1 MNKKRIQQ
9 IKCLF
14 TLFFVVCAS
23 FYATRSYAQN
33 NAVTIRL
40 SGVSMERVMNEIENQ
55 TNYLFLSNKDVDIN
69 SVVSVDVEARPLS
82 EALAQMVRGTD
93 VVYRF
98 DGKYIL
104 LSKADRRP
112 VTVKGV
118 VTDADGAPVIGAS
131 VIVKGT
137 TVGASTNTDGS
148 FSLQVPPPAENAV
161 LTVTYLG
168 YEPVDVTVGSRT
180 DFRITLRDS
189 AVAVENVV
197 VTALGIKRQEK
208 ALSYNVQQ
216 VKSEELTTV
225 KDANFMNSL
234 VGKVAGV
241 QINSGASGPGA
252 SARVVM
258 RGEKSIEKGNNV
270 LYVIDGIPMYNHSFG
285 GDGGTYAKQAGSES
299 AADINP
305 EDIESIN
312 MLTGPSAA
320 ALYGSDAANGVVV
333 INTKRGVK
341 DRTVVTVSN
350 STTFSK
356 VYRLPDMQ
364 NSYGTSSGLMNWG
377 EKYASTF
384 DAKKFF
390 NTGTNIINS
399 VSVSTG
405 NEKNQTY
412 ISASTTNTAGII
424 PENTYDRYNFT
435 ARNTTSFAK
444 DKLVLD
450 LGASFIIQHD
460 ENMVTQG
467 KYYNPLPALYLFPRS
482 DDFDEIR
489 LFERWDPVRGYMVQY
504 WPYGEGAHSLQN
516 PYWIQNR
523 MNRETSKR
531 RYMLNASLRWNI
543 TDWMN
548 VSGRVRVDNSEY
560 RIKQK
565 LYASTLTTFCGTN
578 GGYED
583 QTQHDRSF
591 YGDVMLNIDKTFGD
605 DWTLNA
611 NIGASINDQRYEQ
624 AGVAGDLLLTNHFA
638 MNNLNYQ
645 EKFKPL
651 QEGWHDQTQAIFASV
666 EVGWRSMLYLTVTG
680 RNDWASQLAYSKNS
694 SFFYPSVG
702 LSAVVSNMVNMPE
715 WFTFLKVRGSY
726 SKVASAFARYL
737 SNPAY
742 SFNNQTHNWS
752 KPSTYP
758 AYNLKPEDTKSWEI
772 GLNARFLNHINL
784 DVTYYRSNT
793 YHQTIYA
800 PLPSSSGY
808 NQVVVQAGDV
818 QNQGVELAL
827 GYNNKWN
834 DFTWSSSYTF
844 TLNRNEIKRLAAGE
858 VNPVTGE
865 TITDNEIQKD
875 WLGAS
880 NVAPQVILRPGGSMS
895 DIYVNHELKRD
906 LNGNIEIDPSTGNL
920 SIAETDFRKV
930 GQLSPRYTMG
940 WSNSFGYKGIEL
952 GAVLTARIG
961 GLTYS
966 ATQGVLDYYGASQAT
981 LGVLYSSGASPA
993 PADARDRGGIPI
1005 NYGTVDPQKYYSA
1018 ISTAEGGYGAYY
1030 LYSATNVRLQEL
1042 SLQYTLPAR
1051 WFRNKARLTVGFV
1064 AKNLWMIY
1072 CKAPFDPEI
1081 SAATDNAYYQGVD
1094 YFMQPSTRNFGFNV
1108 KLQF

>member
-1 MNKKRIQQ
+1 MLATGQVLAQSKAVSGTVKSQQ
-9 IKCLF
+9 GEPLTGVTILIEGTTQGTSTDAQGAF
-14 TLFFVVCAS
+14 TLQAKPDDML
-23 FYATRSYAQN
+23 
-33 NAVTIRL
+33 AV
-40 SGVSMERVMNEIENQ
+40 S
-55 TNYLFLSNKDVDIN
+55 
-69 SVVSVDVEARPLS
+69 
-82 EALAQMVRGTD
+82 
-93 VVYRF
+93 
-98 DGKYIL
+98 
-104 LSKADRRP
+104 
-112 VTVKGV
+112 
-118 VTDADGAPVIGAS
+118 
-131 VIVKGT
+131 
-137 TVGASTNTDGS
+137 
-148 FSLQVPPPAENAV
+148 
-161 LTVTYLG
+161 YLG
-168 YEPVDVTVGSRT
+168 YKSQRVKVGTRT
-180 DFRITLRDS
+180 KLEVVLTEDQNLMDEVVVVGYGTQRRRNI
-189 AVAVENVV
+189 VGAVENISGEVLENRPNAYLLRSIQGQIPGV
-197 VTALGIKRQEK
+197 NITMADGKPSRSASINIRANTQSIGAGGSALCLIDGVEGSINAINPQDVESVSV
-208 ALSYNVQQ
+208 L
-216 VKSEELTTV
+216 
-225 KDANFMNSL
+225 KDA
-234 VGKVAGV
+234 
-241 QINSGASGPGA
+241 
-252 SARVVM
+252 SAT
-258 RGEKSIEKGNNV
+258 
-270 LYVIDGIPMYNHSFG
+270 SF
-285 GDGGTYAKQAGSES
+285 
-299 AADINP
+299 
-305 EDIESIN
+305 
-312 MLTGPSAA
+312 
-320 ALYGSDAANGVVV
+320 YGSKAANGVVV

-784 DVTYYRSNT
+784 DVTYY
-793 YHQTIYA
+793 
-800 PLPSSSGY
+800 
-808 NQVVVQAGDV
+808 
-818 QNQGVELAL
+818 
-827 GYNNKWN
+827 
-834 DFTWSSSYTF
+834 
-844 TLNRNEIKRLAAGE
+844 
-858 VNPVTGE
+858 
-865 TITDNEIQKD
+865 
-875 WLGAS
+875 
-880 NVAPQVILRPGGSMS
+880 
-895 DIYVNHELKRD
+895 
-906 LNGNIEIDPSTGNL
+906 
-920 SIAETDFRKV
+920 
-930 GQLSPRYTMG
+930 
-940 WSNSFGYKGIEL
+940 
-952 GAVLTARIG
+952 
-961 GLTYS
+961 
-966 ATQGVLDYYGASQAT
+966 
-981 LGVLYSSGASPA
+981 
-993 PADARDRGGIPI
+993 
-1005 NYGTVDPQKYYSA
+1005 
-1018 ISTAEGGYGAYY
+1018 
-1030 LYSATNVRLQEL
+1030 L
-1042 SLQYTLPAR
+1042 SL
-1051 WFRNKARLTVGFV
+1051 
-1064 AKNLWMIY
+1064 IH
-1072 CKAPFDPEI
+1072 I
-1081 SAATDNAYYQGVD
+1081 SE
-1094 YFMQPSTRNFGFNV
+1094 PTRPY
-1108 KLQF
+1108 

>member
-148 FSLQVPPPAENAV
+148 FSPQVPPPAENAV
-161 LTVTYLG
+161 LIVTYLG

-377 EKYASTF
+377 EKSASTF

-981 LGVLYSSGASPA
+981 
-993 PADARDRGGIPI
+993 ADARDRGGIPI

>member
-161 LTVTYLG
+161 LIVTYLG

-377 EKYASTF
+377 EKSASTF

-752 KPSTYP
+752 KPP

-772 GLNARFLNHINL
+772 GLNARFLNHINF

-981 LGVLYSSGASPA
+981 
-993 PADARDRGGIPI
+993 ADARDRGGIPI

>member
-161 LTVTYLG
+161 LIVTYLG

-333 INTKRGVK
+333 I
-341 DRTVVTVSN
+341 SN

-981 LGVLYSSGASPA
+981 
-993 PADARDRGGIPI
+993 ADARDRGGIPI

>member
-33 NAVTIRL
+33 TAVTIRL

-966 ATQGVLDYYGASQAT
+966 ATQGVLDYYGA
-981 LGVLYSSGASPA
+981 
-993 PADARDRGGIPI
+993 RDRGGIPI

>member
-1 MNKKRIQQ
+1 
-9 IKCLF
+9 
-14 TLFFVVCAS
+14 
-23 FYATRSYAQN
+23 
-33 NAVTIRL
+33 
-40 SGVSMERVMNEIENQ
+40 
-55 TNYLFLSNKDVDIN
+55 
-69 SVVSVDVEARPLS
+69 
-82 EALAQMVRGTD
+82 
-93 VVYRF
+93 
-98 DGKYIL
+98 
-104 LSKADRRP
+104 
-112 VTVKGV
+112 
-118 VTDADGAPVIGAS
+118 
-131 VIVKGT
+131 
-137 TVGASTNTDGS
+137 
-148 FSLQVPPPAENAV
+148 
-161 LTVTYLG
+161 
-168 YEPVDVTVGSRT
+168 
-180 DFRITLRDS
+180 
-189 AVAVENVV
+189 
-197 VTALGIKRQEK
+197 
-208 ALSYNVQQ
+208 
-216 VKSEELTTV
+216 
-225 KDANFMNSL
+225 
-234 VGKVAGV
+234 
-241 QINSGASGPGA
+241 
-252 SARVVM
+252 
-258 RGEKSIEKGNNV
+258 
-270 LYVIDGIPMYNHSFG
+270 
-285 GDGGTYAKQAGSES
+285 
-299 AADINP
+299 
-305 EDIESIN
+305 
-312 MLTGPSAA
+312 
-320 ALYGSDAANGVVV
+320 
-333 INTKRGVK
+333 
-341 DRTVVTVSN
+341 
-350 STTFSK
+350 
-356 VYRLPDMQ
+356 
-364 NSYGTSSGLMNWG
+364 
-377 EKYASTF
+377 
-384 DAKKFF
+384 
-390 NTGTNIINS
+390 
-399 VSVSTG
+399 
-405 NEKNQTY
+405 
-412 ISASTTNTAGII
+412 
-424 PENTYDRYNFT
+424 
-435 ARNTTSFAK
+435 
-444 DKLVLD
+444 
-450 LGASFIIQHD
+450 
-460 ENMVTQG
+460 
-467 KYYNPLPALYLFPRS
+467 
-482 DDFDEIR
+482 
-489 LFERWDPVRGYMVQY
+489 
-504 WPYGEGAHSLQN
+504 
-516 PYWIQNR
+516 
-523 MNRETSKR
+523 
-531 RYMLNASLRWNI
+531 
-543 TDWMN
+543 
-548 VSGRVRVDNSEY
+548 
-560 RIKQK
+560 
-565 LYASTLTTFCGTN
+565 
-578 GGYED
+578 
-583 QTQHDRSF
+583 
-591 YGDVMLNIDKTFGD
+591 
-605 DWTLNA
+605 
-611 NIGASINDQRYEQ
+611 
-624 AGVAGDLLLTNHFA
+624 

-772 GLNARFLNHINL
+772 GLNARFLNHINF

-981 LGVLYSSGASPA
+981 
-993 PADARDRGGIPI
+993 ADARDRGGIPI

>member
-1 MNKKRIQQ
+1 MRILVTDGMD
-9 IKCLF
+9 KTAMAELREMGHE
-14 TLFFVVCAS
+14 VVEQ
-23 FYATRSYAQN
+23 FYEPDQLGKALRDFDVVVVRSKTKVRANHIDEAKGSQLKLI
-33 NAVTIRL
+33 IRG
-40 SGVSMERVMNEIENQ
+40 GVGVDNI
-55 TNYLFLSNKDVDIN
+55 DVD
-69 SVVSVDVEARPLS
+69 
-82 EALAQMVRGTD
+82 
-93 VVYRF
+93 
-98 DGKYIL
+98 
-104 LSKADRRP
+104 
-112 VTVKGV
+112 
-118 VTDADGAPVIGAS
+118 
-131 VIVKGT
+131 
-137 TVGASTNTDGS
+137 
-148 FSLQVPPPAENAV
+148 
-161 LTVTYLG
+161 
-168 YEPVDVTVGSRT
+168 
-180 DFRITLRDS
+180 
-189 AVAVENVV
+189 
-197 VTALGIKRQEK
+197 
-208 ALSYNVQQ
+208 
-216 VKSEELTTV
+216 
-225 KDANFMNSL
+225 
-234 VGKVAGV
+234 
-241 QINSGASGPGA
+241 
-252 SARVVM
+252 
-258 RGEKSIEKGNNV
+258 
-270 LYVIDGIPMYNHSFG
+270 
-285 GDGGTYAKQAGSES
+285 YAKQNGIDVKNTPKASSQSVAELAMGHMFSCARYISIAGHTMREDKWEKKAYGKGIELQGKTLGIVGFGRIGQHLGVMAKAIGMKVVAFDIFHIPGIEEQLGIPYVEMDELLAMSDFVSVHAPAVDGGALIS
-299 AADINP
+299 AENIAKMKD
-305 EDIESIN
+305 
-312 MLTGPSAA
+312 
-320 ALYGSDAANGVVV
+320 GVVV

-377 EKYASTF
+377 EKSASTF

-981 LGVLYSSGASPA
+981 
-993 PADARDRGGIPI
+993 ADARDRGGIPI

>member
-33 NAVTIRL
+33 TAVTIRL

-844 TLNRNEIKRLAAGE
+844 TLNRNEIKRL
-858 VNPVTGE
+858 VTGE

-895 DIYVNHELKRD
+895 DIYVNHELMRD

-981 LGVLYSSGASPA
+981 
-993 PADARDRGGIPI
+993 ADARDRGGIPI

>member
-161 LTVTYLG
+161 LIVTYLG

-377 EKYASTF
+377 EKSASTF

-578 GGYED
+578 GG
-583 QTQHDRSF
+583 F

-772 GLNARFLNHINL
+772 GLNARFLNHINF

-981 LGVLYSSGASPA
+981 
-993 PADARDRGGIPI
+993 ADARDRGGIPI